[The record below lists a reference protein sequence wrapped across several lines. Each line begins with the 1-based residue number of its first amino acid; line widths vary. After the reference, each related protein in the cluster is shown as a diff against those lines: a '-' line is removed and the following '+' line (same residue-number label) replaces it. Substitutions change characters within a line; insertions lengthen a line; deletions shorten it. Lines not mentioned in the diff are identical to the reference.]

1 MFFRFSSF
9 RVFDLPIA
17 IGGVSVGACI
27 FLRFSL
33 RSKQLYHPITRHN
46 TKMMNENGLPIAS
59 GPADHLR
66 LGFSSLEQSHKAPHP
81 IQVLQNQT
89 DLEWALKLDVV
100 RRTYGSHMAMRLAT
114 ERKMLSRPR
123 RLPGLESSNVA
134 VSTMLGNA
142 ESIDFK
148 DFLNGKQTKNLLFF
162 PLNNGIDSSYDET

>member
-1 MFFRFSSF
+1 
-9 RVFDLPIA
+9 
-17 IGGVSVGACI
+17 
-27 FLRFSL
+27 
-33 RSKQLYHPITRHN
+33 
-46 TKMMNENGLPIAS
+46 MMNENGLPIAS

-148 DFLNGKQTKNLLFF
+148 DFLNVPMMRPEIPKVEVHGQMEIQLGL
-162 PLNNGIDSSYDET
+162 Y